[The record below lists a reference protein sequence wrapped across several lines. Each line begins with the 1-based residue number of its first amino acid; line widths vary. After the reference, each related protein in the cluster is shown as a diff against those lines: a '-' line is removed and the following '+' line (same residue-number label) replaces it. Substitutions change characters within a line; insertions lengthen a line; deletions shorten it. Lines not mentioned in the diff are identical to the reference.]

1 MAVDKEV
8 MNAYKSYAN
17 KEKGVGKEAFWAAIG
32 DTDYNPDKISIK
44 TYCKMLED
52 AQVYAAFR
60 IISLAALSK
69 GIDLRY
75 DGKDKTKGE
84 EMKNFLK
91 TVFKTINT
99 DLNKP
104 GGMWYVLH
112 QLSHN
117 GRGFGYAVAETVF
130 GKYDQMGDGYIYPT
144 KLKVLPPKTLVDC
157 FKISDYGDLEAI
169 IQNRQYTNEVT
180 WQTKKELFR
189 MLVFTHKREFSDW
202 YGQSDLKVNY
212 KNWFI
217 KDYLI
222 KFWNIAVER
231 YGAPFLLGKVSN
243 PSHISAMDRALDSAR
258 TKTNFSIWK
267 NDDVEILESTK
278 AGQKDVFLNAIQY
291 HDSQIMIGQVVP
303 LLLMGVEATGAR
315 ALGDVHFR
323 VFLWNVRNHQQ
334 ELADT
339 IQHWIN
345 KLIDMNFADVDE
357 YPQVVFPVIANEDL
371 TAMADAF
378 FKLVNVGI
386 VDAEEDWIRKM
397 MSIPDRT
404 TLERTGGMLSEEEEK
419 PVEAQPPTQEQEEE
433 MEGEETEAGR
443 QLRQRKYNPRI
454 VLLDKMLT
462 RQEKKVYNILKRY
475 LNTQQQAVIDRPNS
489 FKRESKTETTRALRL
504 ELNNISEDAIDFEN
518 TNFENIGITMDTQ
531 FTRAALTS
539 HIKDLMNQTFKGS
552 VDDIAFQAK
561 AVVLQGLEE
570 GLNRKEI
577 SRLVSEV
584 YGAYTSNQLKTVAR
598 TITND
603 VHNSARLELYKRN
616 SDFVTHVRYDA
627 VLDDRTTLFCE
638 FHDGMVLEL
647 GNPDVEAMRPPNHFQ
662 CRSIYTPVTV
672 LEAGVKEDY
681 EIGNIYPQERFGQSY
696 FINKYGQPEVTE

>member
-1 MAVDKEV
+1 MSVDKEV
-8 MNAYKSYAN
+8 LSAYKSLSN
-17 KEKGVGKEAFWAAIG
+17 KESGVGKETFWAAIG

-52 AQVYAAFR
+52 SQVYAAFR

-75 DGKDKTKGE
+75 DGKDKAQGE
-84 EMKNFLK
+84 EMKDYLK
-91 TVFKTINT
+91 TVFKTVNT

-130 GKYDQMGDGYIYPT
+130 GKYDEMGDGYIYPR

-222 KFWNIAVER
+222 KFWNIALER

-243 PSHISAMDRALDSAR
+243 PAHIGAMDKALDSAR

-267 NDDVEILESTK
+267 NDEVEILESK
-278 AGQKDVFLNAIQY
+278 GSNQRDVFFNAIQY

-339 IQHWIN
+339 LQHWIN
-345 KLIDMNFADVDE
+345 KLIDMNFANVDE
-357 YPQVVFPVIANEDL
+357 YPQITFPVIANEDL

-386 VDAEEDWIRKM
+386 VGAEEDWIRKM

-404 TLERTGGMLSEEEEK
+404 TLERTGGMLSEEK
-419 PVEAQPPTQEQEEE
+419 QVVAQPPTQEEEEE

-443 QLRQRKYNPRI
+443 QREPKYNPRFRQ
-454 VLLDKMLT
+454 LNSMLQK
-462 RQEKKVYNILKRY
+462 QEKRTYDILKRY
-475 LNTQQQAVIDRPNS
+475 LNNQKKQVLAKPNS
-489 FKRESKTETTRALRL
+489 FKRETNSELTRALRL
-504 ELNNISEDAIDFEN
+504 ELNATGEDAIKFEN

-531 FTRAALTS
+531 FSRKALKA
-539 HIKDLMNQTFKGS
+539 HIKELMNQTFKGS
-552 VDDIAFQAK
+552 VNDLAFQAK

-570 GLNRKEI
+570 GLNRAEI
-577 SRLVSEV
+577 ARLVDDIYAGYSV
-584 YGAYTSNQLKTVAR
+584 NQLKTVAR
-598 TITND
+598 TLTAD
-603 VHNSARLELYKRN
+603 VHNAARLELYQRN
-616 SDFVTHVRYDA
+616 KDFVTHVRYDA
-627 VLDDRTTLFCE
+627 ILDDRTTVFCE
-638 FHDGMVLEL
+638 FHDGMVLDIN
-647 GNPDVEAMRPPNHFQ
+647 NPDVEALRPPNHFQ
-662 CRSIYTPVTV
+662 CRSIYTPVTT
-672 LEAGVKEDY
+672 LEAGVEEDY
-681 EIGNIYPQERFGQSY
+681 KIGNVYPQERFGRSY
-696 FINKYGQPEVTE
+696 FVDKYGQPEGTQ